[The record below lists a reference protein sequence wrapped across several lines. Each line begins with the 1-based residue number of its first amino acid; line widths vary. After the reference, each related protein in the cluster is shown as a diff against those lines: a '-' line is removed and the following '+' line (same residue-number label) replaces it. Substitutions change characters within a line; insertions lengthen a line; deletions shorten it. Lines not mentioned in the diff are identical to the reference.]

1 MIQPHPGFYFQL
13 HQPHCYPQ
21 ISNLFPV
28 WSHGASSG
36 SGHSLFPPVS
46 IICSSRPPLQFSD
59 LHPWFSLYVPAG
71 IFPRTFWTCGPA
83 SRFVGHFY
91 PLRHS
96 LMWFLLFIACPFS
109 RFFARLPFVVLL
121 FWSESLMV
129 GYTSQIVATHVTRQV
144 AQW

>member
-36 SGHSLFPPVS
+36 SGHSLFLPVF

-59 LHPWFSLYVPAG
+59 LHLWFSLSLCPRWNLPTDFLNMWTGQPFCWSFLPSAPFPHVILTLHSMP
-71 IFPRTFWTCGPA
+71 IFPLLCTPA
-83 SRFVGHFY
+83 V
-91 PLRHS
+91 
-96 LMWFLLFIACPFS
+96 CCV
-109 RFFARLPFVVLL
+109 VVLIRVSHGGL
-121 FWSESLMV
+121 YLTDC
-129 GYTSQIVATHVTRQV
+129 GHACY
-144 AQW
+144 